1 MCGFKKLSG
10 YSATS
15 KILISCR
22 MSSYNSNY
30 LNSKFEI
37 KKITI
42 SKLKQDYIDK
52 YFQVKNNKEKNKKL
66 KGIKNSSSL
75 LVDID
80 DIFSIALLWDVVENI
95 DETTTKVEL
104 IEMKIKNIIEGFDE
118 SKFLSPKQDYYL
130 DINKDIAY
138 IMQKICN

>member
-1 MCGFKKLSG
+1 M
-10 YSATS
+10 
-15 KILISCR
+15 
-22 MSSYNSNY
+22 
-30 LNSKFEI
+30 
-37 KKITI
+37 
-42 SKLKQDYIDK
+42 
-52 YFQVKNNKEKNKKL
+52 KNNKEKNKKL